1 MTLTITAKDQVYY
14 WRETGVG
21 RGAAK
26 TKRRQVMRFG
36 SSSWTPTSFST
47 SQQGRTNVCEMCVA
61 VHWIFLTQIDKD
73 SFSLV
78 PIDSDWLKKAVE
90 QKTVALATLSG
101 DSDTLT
107 ASAKELKA
115 FCREYADDKEV
126 LKPIPEF
133 TFKRNSR
140 GHSL

>member
-1 MTLTITAKDQVYY
+1 
-14 WRETGVG
+14 
-21 RGAAK
+21 
-26 TKRRQVMRFG
+26 
-36 SSSWTPTSFST
+36 
-47 SQQGRTNVCEMCVA
+47 MCVA

-101 DSDTLT
+101 DSDTVT

-126 LKPIPEF
+126 FKPIPEF